1 MTSNIKI
8 SLIQLPLFWENAIKN
23 RAYIEKHLNS
33 LDKNSSIVL
42 LPEMFN
48 SGFTMNAKKVSE
60 TMTGPS
66 ILWMKSWAEKLNIL
80 LGGSLAI
87 QEEGKIYNRF
97 VMVSSKGVIAQY
109 DKRHTFTLADEN
121 KSYTS
126 GNNLGLFK
134 FQGWKIC
141 LRICYDLRFPV
152 WSRNTMDYD
161 LLIFVANW
169 PVERISAWDTL
180 LRARAIENMC
190 YVVGVNRIGKDFKG
204 LNYPGHSSIYDPMGN
219 ILTQEKFTKEGV
231 IGANLN
237 YLELQGCRNQ
247 FRFLE
252 DRDNFDL
259 C

>member
-8 SLIQLPLFWENAIKN
+8 SLIQLPLFWENGLKN
-23 RAYIEKHLNS
+23 RAYIEKHLNN
-33 LDKNSSIVL
+33 LDKNSRIVL

-66 ILWMKSWAEKLNIL
+66 ILWMKRWAEKLNKL

-87 QEEGKIYNRF
+87 HEGGNIFNRF
-97 VMVSSKGVIAQY
+97 VIVGPEGVIAQY
-109 DKRHTFTLADEN
+109 DKRHTFTLAGEN
-121 KSYTS
+121 KSYAS
-126 GNNLGLFK
+126 GNDLGLFK

-152 WSRNTMDYD
+152 WSRNTTDYD

-169 PVERISAWDTL
+169 PAERISAWDTL

-219 ILTQEKFTKEGV
+219 LLTQEKFVKEGV

-237 YLELQGCRNQ
+237 YLELQGLRNQ